1 MVINQ
6 LIALL
11 LPGVV
16 TLKMYEKLEGEENRV
31 QKLIKKYLKAI
42 LVINIFMYLIVIY
55 IMKIPQFIFTNQFTV
70 KYILLAIVVGTTYPL
85 IEKLIRSNIGIEVGV
100 EKQHEKKD

>member
-6 LIALL
+6 LMALL

-70 KYILLAIVVGTTYPL
+70 KYILLDIVVGTTYPL